1 MGIILATV
9 ETAGEDNCLKE
20 RLPGLMR
27 RSITPRPL
35 ESFERPLPEY
45 SASP

>member
-1 MGIILATV
+1 MGIILAAV
-9 ETAGEDNCLKE
+9 ETAGKDNCLKD
-20 RLPGLMR
+20 RLPGLTR

-45 SASP
+45 SGSP